1 MNKRGILKSDLCISV
16 EKCGLKIIFF
26 KFKNNT
32 VDIIDEYFLENRL
45 ETRVFLEQGSGSEYI
60 KTIVESIKNR
70 SIKNNIS
77 GYSRVYINIQESDIM
92 LRNVYIDSE
101 IKENML
107 VKAIELEL
115 NEYIPNI
122 GKDYIIKY
130 RYIEKENEFIRA
142 GTVIFPKKYKELYGK
157 LCDEIKCEKR
167 YISINFDILGK
178 IIHSFEI
185 FNNKFDDNVNKI
197 YIECRKEDVIITKAE
212 SKRIIESYVINNEDL
227 NEATLTQVMDGIK
240 ESFIYGIYNPYIVGE
255 ISNVSTLNDINLASE
270 ISINKRNEKISSS
283 DYINLI
289 GFLM

>member
-1 MNKRGILKSDLCISV
+1 MNKRGLKKSDLCISV
-16 EKCGLKIIFF
+16 EKCGLRIIFF